1 MERFL
6 NDNDY
11 LSIITKE
18 SLSQLTRNNSE
29 RLCQA
34 EESAE
39 ASIVEYLVEGYRI
52 NDVLNVGKQIK
63 DYNYQMTYPPG
74 SHFYYNGTICESTR
88 TITGRVRPSLTDYWK
103 EYTGSVEKIEYSE
116 YSQFVSYAPGV
127 YVSFGNLIY
136 ECTDFNGPDFDDIRI
151 PGIIGWTEID
161 TTQWAANTEYK
172 LFDVVEYSGNF
183 YALIKT
189 DGIDTTVNPYD
200 SYNWGLIGDY
210 DKSLNIYEF
219 SNTEYVVYKNK
230 VFYPIID
237 VNSDTLEDKFN
248 YIERDPRNSNIKK
261 HMVMMSLYELHKL
274 VSPNNVSSVR
284 ITDYETS
291 ITWLRDAARM
301 RINPGI
307 PRKMGEDD
315 KPIADF
321 AIATFQRDYD
331 PNKNPW
337 QL

>member
-200 SYNWGLIGDY
+200 SSNWGLIGDY
-210 DKSLNIYEF
+210 DKSLNTYEF

-248 YIERDPRNSNIKK
+248 YIERDPRNSNIK
-261 HMVMMSLYELHKL
+261 S
-274 VSPNNVSSVR
+274 
-284 ITDYETS
+284 
-291 ITWLRDAARM
+291 TWL
-301 RINPGI
+301 
-307 PRKMGEDD
+307 
-315 KPIADF
+315 
-321 AIATFQRDYD
+321 
-331 PNKNPW
+331 
-337 QL
+337 